1 MPGMKVFGT
10 RGGMFAPMN
19 PTGGGITIE
28 PFGIMVG
35 CGERASGYGGAS
47 PG

>member
-1 MPGMKVFGT
+1 MPGMKVLGT

-35 CGERASGYGGAS
+35 WAERASG
-47 PG
+47 